1 MAQRH
6 TPRLRKLREG
16 PAREEIARLA
26 KEERRARWRAR
37 WARLRAFWGRL
48 GSKAKRWAA
57 IGAVTSSLGKPAW
70 KLVVKVR
77 ALYEARSIGRAELP
91 KTGQPTTAMDFVAE
105 PKHAAP
111 PLPGEPKS
119 SKK

>member
-1 MAQRH
+1 MSQGY
-6 TPRLRKLREG
+6 RLRRLREG
-16 PAREEIARLA
+16 AARAEAKRLAREA
-26 KEERRARWRAR
+26 RRASWRAR

-57 IGAVTSSLGKPAW
+57 IGAVGSSLGKPAW

-105 PKHAAP
+105 PQHAAP
-111 PLPGEPKS
+111 PLPGAPPS
-119 SKK
+119 FKK